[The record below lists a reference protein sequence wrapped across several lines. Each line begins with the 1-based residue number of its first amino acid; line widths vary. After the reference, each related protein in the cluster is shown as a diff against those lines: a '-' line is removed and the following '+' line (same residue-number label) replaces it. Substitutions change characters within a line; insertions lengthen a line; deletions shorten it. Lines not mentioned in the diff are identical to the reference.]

1 MVSLYTKNDKYYLLT
16 TCGTYYNIAVEFGN
30 TNNQII
36 SNEFLSTCR
45 EIPFNLDEISNILI
59 LFKKLQTPIKYS
71 YMKYI
76 SPHSTDLFFYIH
88 LITMVYVYVYIN
100 MVWEVAQTELYHSN
114 LQS

>member
-59 LFKKLQTPIKYS
+59 LFKKLQTPINKD
-71 YMKYI
+71 YI
-76 SPHSTDLFFYIH
+76 TYIDNNRYVVNINRYAIINNWLDLHNYI
-88 LITMVYVYVYIN
+88 L
-100 MVWEVAQTELYHSN
+100 
-114 LQS
+114 